1 MTQTVVA
8 VAGTGEHSEIAA
20 PDQKFFVGILA
31 EESCGFAV
39 VELVAVAVEYFSEVV
54 VAVAAVSV
62 ITPEPEHWTGHPDLR
77 LPQAGDENQLPHC
90 EC

>member
-1 MTQTVVA
+1 MTQTIVA

-54 VAVAAVSV
+54 VGVAAVS
-62 ITPEPEHWTGHPDLR
+62 EHWTGHPGDLR
-77 LPQAGDENQLPHC
+77 LPRAGDENQLPHS

>member
-54 VAVAAVSV
+54 VGVAAVS
-62 ITPEPEHWTGHPDLR
+62 EHWTGHPDLR
-77 LPQAGDENQLPHC
+77 LPRAGEENQLPHS

>member
-31 EESCGFAV
+31 EESCEFA
-39 VELVAVAVEYFSEVV
+39 EVV
-54 VAVAAVSV
+54 VGVAAVS
-62 ITPEPEHWTGHPDLR
+62 EHWTGHPGDLR
-77 LPQAGDENQLPHC
+77 LPRAGDENQLPHS